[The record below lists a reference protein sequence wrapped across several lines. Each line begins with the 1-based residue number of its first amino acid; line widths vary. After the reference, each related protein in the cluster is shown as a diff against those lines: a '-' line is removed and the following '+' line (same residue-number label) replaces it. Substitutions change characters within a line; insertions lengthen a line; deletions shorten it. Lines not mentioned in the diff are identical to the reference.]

1 MDLHPMC
8 KEFKKQGMC
17 QGKGGDFMA
26 ENCRASCGWCAE
38 PRTMRCYKNQKLVLP
53 VVSRDLVLDVQDSLE
68 FDVKERVRLAKRHIA
83 HRKSFET
90 GVHNC
95 FYGTL
100 FFSVVAHIASV
111 FHGRLMG
118 VRLYALPGRAPQ

>member
-8 KEFKKQGMC
+8 KEFKKQGLC

-26 ENCRASCGWCAE
+26 ENCRASCGWCSE
-38 PRTMRCYKNQKLVLP
+38 PKTRRCYKNQKLVLP
-53 VVSRDLVLDVQDSLE
+53 VVTKDLVLDVQDSLE
-68 FDVKERVRLAKRHIA
+68 FEVKER
-83 HRKSFET
+83 SFET

-95 FYGTL
+95 LRDAFL
-100 FFSVVAHIASV
+100 LRCRSLQVCVCVCV

-118 VRLYALPGRAPQ
+118 VRLYALPGRAQ